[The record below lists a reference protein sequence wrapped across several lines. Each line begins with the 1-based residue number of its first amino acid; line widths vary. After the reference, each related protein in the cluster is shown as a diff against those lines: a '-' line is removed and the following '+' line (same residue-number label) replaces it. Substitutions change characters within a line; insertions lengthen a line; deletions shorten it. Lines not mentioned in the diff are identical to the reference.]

1 MRHVPSVSRA
11 VTPRPPR
18 RGQIRTVIS
27 EPSRQVV
34 IYSGN
39 MLNDI
44 PGEHVITM
52 DVVDQTEAL
61 CVEVSDNSW
70 IRYTWLDHFAN
81 EELGEVVGE
90 VSEDL
95 MSTVNTRL
103 FMVIATS

>member
-1 MRHVPSVSRA
+1 M
-11 VTPRPPR
+11 
-18 RGQIRTVIS
+18 
-27 EPSRQVV
+27 